1 MTYDDIRRQF
11 GSELGNSYIDQLS
24 QAENELRVGNTRARS
39 LGEAAYDTGSGVAAG
54 LANSVLAIPTLAA
67 GAVNDRAG
75 IFAAEQVQR
84 LNQAIQDTQSPALNS
99 LRNANRD
106 RSVLDQRDT
115 TALFEEESK

>member
-39 LGEAAYDTGSGVAAG
+39 LGVAAG